1 MIFAPRFG
9 GDDQLISAMAIW
21 DSIRQVVSKLTSGA
35 VASVVEAVRTAF
47 EGDPETRRR
56 VAFSVAM
63 IALSA
68 KMAKADGIVTF
79 DEMQAFHQIFEVP
92 AGEERNVARLF
103 DLAKQDTAGYENY
116 AAQIAGMCGDG
127 STNCASLEDIIDGLF
142 HIAKA
147 DGALHEAELDFI
159 ETTASIFRLTPE
171 HYDSILI
178 RHGFGSEP
186 DPLKVLGL
194 KRGATLVEARA
205 AWRKLVQENHP
216 DILKGRGV
224 PDEFI
229 AIATERIKVINRAWT
244 RLQAELQ
251 PA

>member
-1 MIFAPRFG
+1 
-9 GDDQLISAMAIW
+9 MAIW
-21 DSIRQVVSKLTSGA
+21 DNIRQVVAKLTTGA
-35 VASVVEAVRTAF
+35 LSSVVEAVRSVF
-47 EGDPETRRR
+47 EGDANTRQR
-56 VAFSVAM
+56 VAFSIAM

-103 DLAKQDTAGYENY
+103 DLAKQDTAGYESY
-116 AAQIAGMCGDG
+116 AAQIAGLCGSGEPD
-127 STNCASLEDIIDGLF
+127 CASLEDIIDGLF

-147 DGALHEAELDFI
+147 DGALHEAELRFI
-159 ETTASIFRLTPE
+159 ESTATIFRISPE
-171 HYDSILI
+171 HYESILI
-178 RHGFGSEP
+178 RHGAGSEP
-186 DPLKVLGL
+186 DPYRVLGL
-194 KRGATLVEARA
+194 ARGAGLEEAKK

-216 DILKGRGV
+216 DVLRGRGM

-229 AIATERIKVINRAWT
+229 AIATERMKVINRAWT
-244 RLQAELQ
+244 RLQSELQ